1 MNKSLFSLF
10 ILSCLVYNISL
21 GQDRQEVA
29 LGKYIITDAKMNGVD
44 VTQEILEA
52 EAFTVFYM
60 YENEEGLHMANVWP
74 KKNSQSYGSVS
85 SFSIEYKKDTYEGYK
100 ADYYSFDWHYT
111 NDYDQ
116 KTGIAKVSVIE
127 VFETQGVV
135 LIMKMITDDSDEIEY
150 VGYMEGELDFST
162 FE

>member
-1 MNKSLFSLF
+1 MNRTLFSLL

-21 GQDRQEVA
+21 GQDRQEEV

-74 KKNSQSYGSVS
+74 KKNSQSYGFAS
-85 SFSIEYKKDTYEGYK
+85 SFIIEYKKDTYEGYK

-116 KTGIAKVSVIE
+116 KTGTAKVSVIE
-127 VFETQGVV
+127 VFEPQGVV

-150 VGYMEGELDFST
+150 MGYMEGELDFST
-162 FE
+162 FD